1 MKKEVVSGFRLAI
14 AYQLVMWGIVILFHG
29 IPMTEWNSSEVLAI
43 SVGMVLYVCSI
54 IFYLG
59 KTKKLENKKKFNL
72 KRFEFSFLTFYS
84 ILTIL
89 FGIIVLDFV
98 EKGVLY
104 ACSGDACLLNASFYI
119 FFAIGLLIQVVILT
133 VIRVIQGII
142 KKKEKESEEAR
153 KIVLVKF
160 SKVDEVNNAESES
173 IVAES
178 SEEKAS
184 EEESNTNEVGEEDNS
199 FSNDENGGNV

>member
-1 MKKEVVSGFRLAI
+1 MMKKEIISGFRLAI

-43 SVGMVLYVCSI
+43 SVGMVLYVCSV

-59 KTKKLENKKKFNL
+59 KTKKLEKKKKFNL
-72 KRFEFSFLTFYS
+72 KSFEFSFLSFYS
-84 ILTIL
+84 ILSIL

-104 ACSGDACLLNASFYI
+104 ACSGDSCLLNSSFYV
-119 FFAIGLLIQVVILT
+119 FFAAGLLIQVVVLI
-133 VIRVIQGII
+133 VIRLIQGII
-142 KKKEKESEEAR
+142 KKREIADEEAR

-160 SKVDEVNNAESES
+160 SKVDDANNSEEVHNEVEEDSGEESSDDSVNN
-173 IVAES
+173 
-178 SEEKAS
+178 
-184 EEESNTNEVGEEDNS
+184 D
-199 FSNDENGGNV
+199 GGNI